1 MLQHEAT
8 GNDNPVSAAISFG
21 RPPAAGW
28 QQLRRR
34 NLILPPTDL
43 PVPIHH
49 CCRDHRHP
57 PARTRPVIAPSPARP
72 VAMAASFWESSQSRC
87 WTFTKE
93 ELEQMRDALQE
104 EDQALAQ
111 MFPLPDWKHINI
123 FLNMRK
129 AGPSL
134 GP

>member
-1 MLQHEAT
+1 
-8 GNDNPVSAAISFG
+8 
-21 RPPAAGW
+21 
-28 QQLRRR
+28 
-34 NLILPPTDL
+34 
-43 PVPIHH
+43 
-49 CCRDHRHP
+49 
-57 PARTRPVIAPSPARP
+57 
-72 VAMAASFWESSQSRC
+72 MAASFWESSQSRC

-129 AGPSL
+129 AGPCSSNPRL
-134 GP
+134 CHDGWAWLTCCRPQRSTASPSA